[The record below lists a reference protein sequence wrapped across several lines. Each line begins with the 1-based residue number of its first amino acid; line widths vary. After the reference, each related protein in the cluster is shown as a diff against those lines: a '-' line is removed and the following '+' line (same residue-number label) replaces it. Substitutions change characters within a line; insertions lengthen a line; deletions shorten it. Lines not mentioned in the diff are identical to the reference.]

1 MAVGET
7 KKSMDAG
14 QFTWFQKN
22 VRQVCDSG
30 FGRRV
35 MYLETVASEIS
46 MPSFM
51 SSPWTRGAPQS
62 RRSVGRSEG
71 RREVR
76 IIVAS

>member
-1 MAVGET
+1 
-7 KKSMDAG
+7 
-14 QFTWFQKN
+14 
-22 VRQVCDSG
+22 
-30 FGRRV
+30 

-71 RREVR
+71 RREFLF
-76 IIVAS
+76 IVAS